1 MKRLTE
7 NEIKFIKETDV
18 TWTTVGCG
26 EWEKRTVFANYN
38 EAAQC
43 ARDMYQID
51 LDVLMNK
58 FGDYDGITLE
68 YTATYLFY
76 SFFTK
81 EELEK
86 LTPEDGIEWL
96 KDMRYF
102 FGYRKWDAES
112 IAPFIE
118 EALEIYAGTREFYEE
133 DDDGDIWN
141 RKVE

>member
-7 NEIKFIKETDV
+7 NEIKFMKETNV
-18 TWTTVGCG
+18 SWTVCNCD
-26 EWEKRTVFANYN
+26 EWKRTSCANRE
-38 EAAQC
+38 EAARV
-43 ARDMYQID
+43 AKEVYHID
-51 LDVLMNK
+51 LDAMLRK
-58 FGDYDGITLE
+58 FGDYDGISLE

-86 LTPEDGIEWL
+86 LTPEEGIEWL